1 MGHPDRRALR
11 VISVDVEPEERGRG
25 SAEYALGAM
34 ETQVSLSDR
43 VHNCPDMVPVVFRGP
58 GEYQD
63 IIDEHDVAFARLR
76 VAYRLPRGPLPLGA
90 ASTPAAREQDRVAL
104 PRRCVR
110 ARPSS
115 SIVAV
120 ESVTT
125 EWLFGE

>member
-1 MGHPDRRALR
+1 
-11 VISVDVEPEERGRG
+11 
-25 SAEYALGAM
+25 M
-34 ETQVSLSDR
+34 ETEANLSDR
-43 VHNCPDMVPVVFRGP
+43 GHNCPDIVLVVFRGP

-63 IIDEHDVAFARLR
+63 IINEHDVAFARLR
-76 VAYRLPRGPLPLGA
+76 VAYRLARGPLPLGA
-90 ASTPAAREQDRVAL
+90 ASTPAAGEQNRGAL

-125 EWLFGE
+125 EWRFGE